1 MEELLFRMIT
11 IKSILSKRGPQ
22 KDKVIEIAKQFG
34 GLEITHLQPSTKKTL
49 ESNLGRINQI
59 LTSYPI
65 NAFEDYRYIPEHH
78 LSEMLKLYR
87 KVCNAIIR
95 DVVNHSN

>member
-11 IKSILSKRGPQ
+11 IKSILSKRGPK

-59 LTSYPI
+59 ITSYPI
-65 NAFEDYRYIPEHH
+65 KTFEDYRYISEYH

-95 DVVNHSN
+95 DVVKHSN